1 MGVATLLALTATS
14 SSPSSFNFTPL
25 DLLLLRSIHTSSS
38 TSTRTSRTATMRP
51 TTAPTMALV
60 LSELLLSLSGV
71 PPVGSDVV
79 DSDVV
84 AGVAAV
90 MVGDGGK
97 VSTDEPSTV
106 GINGGGITAGVES
119 VTVEDRVVGI
129 GSATGKHL
137 DALLLLYSYKI

>member
-38 TSTRTSRTATMRP
+38 TSMRTSRTATMRP

-71 PPVGSDVV
+71 PSVGSVVVGSDVA
-79 DSDVV
+79 SVV
-84 AGVAAV
+84 SGMVV
-90 MVGDGGK
+90 VVVGDGGV
-97 VSTDEPSTV
+97 VSMDGPSSV
-106 GINGGGITAGVES
+106 GGNGVEVTAGVET
-119 VTVEDRVVGI
+119 VTVEDRVVSSG
-129 GSATGKHL
+129 L
-137 DALLLLYSYKI
+137 Q